1 MKCNT
6 FKFSSYDC
14 KHRFLLW
21 DKRMC
26 QVLINVYFFVDDDL
40 TLCMK
45 TCWNAV
51 ARQFLIHSQH
61 HDIYPVV
68 GSWTKMFT
76 SQRLAFVLYLGI
88 LMLSRNF
95 ELNDIQKIVILN
107 KWWCFFKLPERPE
120 QSGSPILSSEFHRT
134 SLIITYSKGFSCR
147 KQSIFFKLSMRAG
160 MPKHYLL

>member
-1 MKCNT
+1 MPWSCLPCMLISKYRYEMQH
-6 FKFSSYDC
+6 FQVFELWLQAPL
-14 KHRFLLW
+14 FAW

-76 SQRLAFVLYLGI
+76 SQRLAFVLYFRI
-88 LMLSRNF
+88 LTLSRNF

-107 KWWCFFKLPERPE
+107 ILPFFIKRFHQYQCPYLYYVSIESIVLLLSEVVPKL
-120 QSGSPILSSEFHRT
+120 L
-134 SLIITYSKGFSCR
+134 L
-147 KQSIFFKLSMRAG
+147 KQV
-160 MPKHYLL
+160 Y

>member
-1 MKCNT
+1 MPWSCLPCMLISKYRYEMQH
-6 FKFSSYDC
+6 FQVFELWLQPPL
-14 KHRFLLW
+14 FAW

-76 SQRLAFVLYLGI
+76 IQRLAFVLYFRT
-88 LMLSRNF
+88 LMLRRNF
-95 ELNDIQKIVILN
+95 EINDTHKKTFSSI
-107 KWWCFFKLPERPE
+107 
-120 QSGSPILSSEFHRT
+120 SMPILILCIHLKYCNVIISSSSKT
-134 SLIITYSKGFSCR
+134 SF
-147 KQSIFFKLSMRAG
+147 KQV
-160 MPKHYLL
+160 Y

>member
-1 MKCNT
+1 MPWSCLPCMLISKYRYEMQH
-6 FKFSSYDC
+6 FQVFELWLQPPL
-14 KHRFLLW
+14 FAW

-76 SQRLAFVLYLGI
+76 SQRLAFVIYFGI

-107 KWWCFFKLPERPE
+107 ILPFF
-120 QSGSPILSSEFHRT
+120 ILIDRYAHIYIMYP
-134 SLIITYSKGFSCR
+134 LKVLYCC
-147 KQSIFFKLSMRAG
+147 
-160 MPKHYLL
+160 YLK

>member
-76 SQRLAFVLYLGI
+76 IQRLAFVLYFRT
-88 LMLSRNF
+88 LMLRRNF
-95 ELNDIQKIVILN
+95 EINDTHMIVVL
-107 KWWCFFKLPERPE
+107 
-120 QSGSPILSSEFHRT
+120 SMPILILCIHLKYCNVIIWSSSKT
-134 SLIITYSKGFSCR
+134 SF
-147 KQSIFFKLSMRAG
+147 KQV
-160 MPKHYLL
+160 Y

>member
-1 MKCNT
+1 MMQT
-6 FKFSSYDC
+6 PLFA
-14 KHRFLLW
+14 W

-76 SQRLAFVLYLGI
+76 SQRLAFVLYIRI

-95 ELNDIQKIVILN
+95 EFIDKTFSSVSMPIFILCIHWKYCIVVIWSSSKTSFKASLLIGIPCGFLFSLNPL
-107 KWWCFFKLPERPE
+107 CP
-120 QSGSPILSSEFHRT
+120 
-134 SLIITYSKGFSCR
+134 CCCC
-147 KQSIFFKLSMRAG
+147 SIFRR
-160 MPKHYLL
+160 

>member
-1 MKCNT
+1 MPWSCLPCMLISKYRYEMQH
-6 FKFSSYDC
+6 FQVFELWLQAPL
-14 KHRFLLW
+14 FAW

-95 ELNDIQKIVILN
+95 ELNDIQKIVIKRIHQYQCPYLYYESIESIVLLLSEVAT
-107 KWWCFFKLPERPE
+107 KL
-120 QSGSPILSSEFHRT
+120 L
-134 SLIITYSKGFSCR
+134 L
-147 KQSIFFKLSMRAG
+147 KQV
-160 MPKHYLL
+160 Y

>member
-76 SQRLAFVLYLGI
+76 SQRLAFVLYFRI

-95 ELNDIQKIVILN
+95 EFIDNTFSSVSIPIFILCIHWKNCIVVI
-107 KWWCFFKLPERPE
+107 W
-120 QSGSPILSSEFHRT
+120 SSSKT
-134 SLIITYSKGFSCR
+134 SLKASLQIGIPCGFLFSLNSLCPCCCCCNIR
-147 KQSIFFKLSMRAG
+147 R
-160 MPKHYLL
+160 